1 MKHTQEAYEA
11 LVDKLKADLEEAAKD
26 EEKSQRERIDIEQI
40 FRDFIYNHH
49 GKQVLMSLAKEID
62 KKTGREND
70 YTQFVDIEYD
80 ED

>member
-11 LVDKLKADLEEAAKD
+11 LVDKLKADLEEAARD

-40 FRDFIYNHH
+40 FRDFIYKRH
-49 GKQVLMSLAKEID
+49 GKQVLMVLADEID

-70 YTQFVDIEYD
+70 YTQFIDIEY